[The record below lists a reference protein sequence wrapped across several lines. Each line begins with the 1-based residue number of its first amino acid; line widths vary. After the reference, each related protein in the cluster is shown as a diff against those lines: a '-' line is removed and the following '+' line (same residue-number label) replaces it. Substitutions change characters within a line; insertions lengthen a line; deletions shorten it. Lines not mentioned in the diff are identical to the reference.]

1 MSTAKNYTVKELRNR
16 LRRSNVA
23 PAGIDKMR
31 KQNLINALTRTGK
44 LIIKP
49 SHPLNSKTVPELRK
63 MAANKGHVGI
73 SKFVKAN
80 LIALLNKG
88 IRPPTQPKKT
98 PQAKKKRSPKKP
110 ALFTMPV
117 TYINSPGL
125 SKLTV
130 PALRAKAAQVGL
142 AGRSTMKKQQ
152 LVNRLTRGA
161 VSPASSIS
169 SVRSLP
175 RMLSPLGILRKSG
188 RGKTKKVKFGRI
200 ATRLGFG
207 VPKSPINNLNMN
219 VNKPTKKYAAKI
231 ASMNNRPKP
240 VSRYQ
245 QILSS
250 IKTKP

>member
-1 MSTAKNYTVKELRNR
+1 MSTAKNFTVKELRNR

-23 PAGIDKMR
+23 PAGIDKMK
-31 KQNLINALTRTGK
+31 KQNLINALTRAGK

-49 SHPLNSKTVPELRK
+49 SHPLNSKTVPELRQ
-63 MAANKGHVGI
+63 MARNKGHTGY
-73 SKFVKAN
+73 SKMVKAR
-80 LIALLNKG
+80 LITLLNKG
-88 IRPPTQPKKT
+88 TPAKKKT
-98 PQAKKKRSPKKP
+98 PPKKP
-110 ALFTMPV
+110 VLFTMPV

-130 PALRAKAAQVGL
+130 KELRAKAAQVGL
-142 AGRSTMKKQQ
+142 SGRTAMKKQQ
-152 LVNRLTRGA
+152 LVNKLTSGA

-250 IKTKP
+250 IKTRP